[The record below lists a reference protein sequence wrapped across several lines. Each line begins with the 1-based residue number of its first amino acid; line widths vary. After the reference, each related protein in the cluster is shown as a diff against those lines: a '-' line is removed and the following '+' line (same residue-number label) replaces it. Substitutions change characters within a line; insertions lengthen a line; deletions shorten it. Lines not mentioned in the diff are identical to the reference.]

1 MKYRIVTGR
10 KICTKLDCSEACC
23 ANCASSGMLTAKA
36 TAEFLTMFMLSLVSG
51 GMTMRKA
58 IGSST

>member
-1 MKYRIVTGR
+1 MLREVSSPACIANIV
-10 KICTKLDCSEACC
+10 
-23 ANCASSGMLTAKA
+23 SSAMLTAKA
-36 TAEFLTMFMLSLVSG
+36 TDEFLTMFMLSLVSG